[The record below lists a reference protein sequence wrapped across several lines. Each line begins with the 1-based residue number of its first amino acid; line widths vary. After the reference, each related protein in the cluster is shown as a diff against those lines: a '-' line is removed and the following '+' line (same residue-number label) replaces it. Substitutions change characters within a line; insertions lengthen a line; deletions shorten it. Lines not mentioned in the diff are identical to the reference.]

1 MQCLWNDLCGMAS
14 SMCAG
19 LPAGQSCV
27 DADKVCLVVFPFSF
41 FFFCGA
47 EDLIQDVP
55 SSVQPLSCVISLTL
69 LLFFVL
75 RQGLATLLRLALN
88 SLSTSPGWL

>member
-1 MQCLWNDLCGMAS
+1 MAW
-14 SMCAG
+14 
-19 LPAGQSCV
+19 PAACV
-27 DADKVCLVVFPFSF
+27 LAFLLGRAVWTLTRFVWLFFLFP